1 VLATK
6 FGGAT
11 SEDVNGTP
19 GKVQGHPDYVARAV
33 EGSLRRLGVDPI
45 GLYYQHR
52 VDPQVPAED
61 NQSLDTCW
69 ELGIGFVAYS
79 PLGRGFLTG
88 TIRSIDDLPDDDFRR
103 ISPRFQGAN
112 FDANL
117 AVVDRVH
124 EIAERKDVAAS
135 ALVLAWVLAQG
146 EDIVPIPGTTRRAN
160 LERNVVALQVILSEQ
175 EFAAI
180 EDVAP
185 PGVAAGERYPAPMM
199 TQVNR

>member
-45 GLYYQHR
+45 
-52 VDPQVPAED
+52 
-61 NQSLDTCW
+61 DTCR

-135 ALVLAWVLAQG
+135 ALA
-146 EDIVPIPGTTRRAN
+146 PGVGACTRRGHRADPGHHTPRKPRT
-160 LERNVVALQVILSEQ
+160 ERRGPASNPVRTGICGDRGRRAR
-175 EFAAI
+175 
-180 EDVAP
+180 
-185 PGVAAGERYPAPMM
+185 GVAAGERYPAPMM
-199 TQVNR
+199 TQVNH